1 MKKRI
6 YILIII
12 IIVVLIFI
20 ILNLRDVDLNEVDD
34 IIIFSLWNENNFE
47 LNYKNNDKIK
57 IDVFQTAQNS
67 TKVHKKIAP
76 GSYGKFTI
84 KITKPESSNC
94 EIVIRDI
101 TQKPQNLIFELN
113 GYKYSSIESMAEEIN
128 NIFKYE
134 NKIDINWKWEYD
146 IDKEADIQDTIDG
159 QRAEKYIFEIMAI
172 IDQDQRGENIIRK
185 ITISLIILFSIISI
199 NTICSA
205 KYVVEYTEKAIELE
219 IDRTSPVLQIEYSY
233 YEIKNEEIEVKIIAN
248 EEIQEVEGWQLLD
261 DRKTL
266 IKTYYN
272 NIDEIIKIKD
282 LSGNISEINIKIDN
296 IEDSIISNVN
306 L

>member
-113 GYKYSSIESMAEEIN
+113 GY
-128 NIFKYE
+128 
-134 NKIDINWKWEYD
+134 
-146 IDKEADIQDTIDG
+146 
-159 QRAEKYIFEIMAI
+159 
-172 IDQDQRGENIIRK
+172 
-185 ITISLIILFSIISI
+185 
-199 NTICSA
+199 
-205 KYVVEYTEKAIELE
+205 
-219 IDRTSPVLQIEYSY
+219 
-233 YEIKNEEIEVKIIAN
+233 
-248 EEIQEVEGWQLLD
+248 
-261 DRKTL
+261 
-266 IKTYYN
+266 
-272 NIDEIIKIKD
+272 
-282 LSGNISEINIKIDN
+282 
-296 IEDSIISNVN
+296 
-306 L
+306 